1 MAAAA
6 AGKDIYGE
14 KPLAQNWAEGRAIC
28 DAVKRYGR
36 VWQTGSW
43 QRSLDNFRF
52 ACELVLN
59 KRVGNIHTIQVGLPA
74 GHTDF
79 AGTKGLEDPGPPPPV
94 LDYERW
100 LGPAPYAPYCAAR
113 VHKNW
118 RWNLDYAGGQL
129 MDWVGHHVDIAH
141 WGAGLDYS
149 GPIEIEGDG
158 TYPDHGKLWNTAT
171 RYRVEA
177 KYENG
182 THMTIAGGH
191 PDIRSGTKWIGDQ
204 GWVWVDRSGL
214 DAEPKSL
221 LNSRIG
227 PGEIHLFRSPGHTRE
242 FIQCVKSRA
251 LTLAPAEVAQRSA
264 TPGFL
269 GQIAMLTG
277 RKIKWDPINEKIL
290 GDPEAERLL
299 WRPMRSPWHL

>member
-1 MAAAA
+1 M
-6 AGKDIYGE
+6 G
-14 KPLAQNWAEGRAIC
+14 
-28 DAVKRYGR
+28 
-36 VWQTGSW
+36 
-43 QRSLDNFRF
+43 
-52 ACELVLN
+52 
-59 KRVGNIHTIQVGLPA
+59 
-74 GHTDF
+74 
-79 AGTKGLEDPGPPPPV
+79 GTRTSTSGIGV
-94 LDYERW
+94 RGW
-100 LGPAPYAPYCAAR
+100 TT
-113 VHKNW
+113 
-118 RWNLDYAGGQL
+118 
-129 MDWVGHHVDIAH
+129 
-141 WGAGLDYS
+141 S
-149 GPIEIEGDG
+149 GPIEIEGEG

-182 THMTIAGGH
+182 ISMTIAGGH

-290 GDPEAERLL
+290 GIRKPNGSSGVPCGVPGTFSTVVLTALEDDVGA
-299 WRPMRSPWHL
+299 SPPPVILPS